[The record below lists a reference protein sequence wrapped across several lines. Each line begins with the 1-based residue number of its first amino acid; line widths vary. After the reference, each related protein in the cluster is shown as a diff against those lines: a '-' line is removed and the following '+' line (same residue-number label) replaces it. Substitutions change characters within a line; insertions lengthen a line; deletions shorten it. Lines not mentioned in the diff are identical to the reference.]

1 MVLEDES
8 SKLAEKI
15 CCAVFEK
22 IDKKE
27 LMQLVKEKKEVYLL
41 LHRETKEFYNVYVG
55 ENNKDFGEFLA
66 IPVPKRFVLL
76 EPDEE
81 YFEVALK
88 ANIAIGI
95 KGERDFHC

>member
-8 SKLAEKI
+8 SRLAEEI
-15 CCAVFEK
+15 CNEIFEK
-22 IDKKE
+22 IDKKR
-27 LMQLVKEKKEVYLL
+27 LMQLVKENKEVYLL
-41 LHRETKEFYNVYVG
+41 LHKETREFYNVYIG
-55 ENNKDFGEFLA
+55 KNNKDFGEFLA

-95 KGERDFHC
+95 KGEKDFHS

>member
-8 SKLAEKI
+8 SRLAEEI
-15 CCAVFEK
+15 CNEIFEK
-22 IDKKE
+22 IDKKR
-27 LMQLVKEKKEVYLL
+27 LMRLVKENKEVYLL
-41 LHRETKEFYNVYVG
+41 LHKETREFYNVYIG

-95 KGERDFHC
+95 KGEKDFHS